1 MKQWSGMR
9 SSIRETGEKDINILA
24 GEPEEM
30 RSFGKPSLNWE
41 NDIKIDVEQMAC
53 VKVWI

>member
-1 MKQWSGMR
+1 VGCDLAYVK
-9 SSIRETGEKDINILA
+9 GEKDINILA